1 MNKKWRALTII
12 AMASFIMVIDSTA
25 MNVSISNLVNDLH
38 TDISTIQLI
47 MASYTLIMAI
57 CMLPGAKIADI
68 IGSKKAFIFGAILYG
83 VGTLTASISQNVVML
98 FIGWALIEGVA
109 AALMMPTALALIT
122 AAYKGKDRVIAMSIY
137 TAMSSVALAIGPI
150 FGGIITTYFSWRYV
164 FAIEALIVVY
174 ILINF
179 KAINEIDCEQPSK
192 DAKFDFLGSLISAI
206 ALISIVGGALQS
218 KTYGWIISK
227 KAFSFAFITLPK
239 GSISISILLI
249 LNGLLFLGIFILWLK
264 VAKNNNKQA
273 LIDIDIF
280 KYRNFDVVLLINAC
294 IQISLA
300 GIMFVTPI
308 YLQSVLKYDA
318 LKTGMTIMPL
328 SITLLITSMFVV
340 KLISKFDQRYIICT
354 GAMSILLGGAYM
366 YFIFNG
372 AATVSGIKI
381 LPAMLFLGM
390 GIGCS
395 LTLTSNIALSAID
408 KKLSNQGSGMITT
421 VNNLASS
428 LSTAVIGSV
437 LISGIN
443 VGIAKYLIG
452 DFSNQFGKYSVHE
465 ILGKINETTMRLN
478 DNPIHKSDL
487 SNNQIHQIMDIIT
500 RGMNSSMQ
508 RIFIIVIAMA
518 ILAGIIA
525 LIGISIKKNSNNEDK
540 VKVEYN
546 KDQKAS

>member
-1 MNKKWRALTII
+1 MNKKWRALIII

-25 MNVSISNLVNDLH
+25 MNVSISNLINDLH
-38 TDISTIQLI
+38 TDIGTIQLI

-179 KAINEIDCEQPSK
+179 KAIKEIDCEQPSK

-218 KTYGWIISK
+218 KAYGWIISK
-227 KAFSFAFITLPK
+227 KAFSFGFITLPK
-239 GSISISILLI
+239 GSISISIVLI

-264 VAKNNNKQA
+264 IAKNNNKQA

-372 AATVSGIKI
+372 AGTVNGIKI
-381 LPAMLFLGM
+381 LPAMLFLGV

-395 LTLTSNIALSAID
+395 LTLTSNIALSSID

-443 VGIAKYLIG
+443 VGIAKYLIA
-452 DFSNQFGKYSVHE
+452 DFSNQFGEYSVHE
-465 ILGKINETTMRLN
+465 ILGKINETTMKLN
-478 DNPIHKSDL
+478 ANPIHKSDL

-518 ILAGIIA
+518 ILAGIVA
-525 LIGISIKKNSNNEDK
+525 LIGISIKKNSNNKDE
-540 VKVEYN
+540 VKVEY
-546 KDQKAS
+546 KKEQKAS

>member
-1 MNKKWRALTII
+1 MNKKWRALIII

-38 TDISTIQLI
+38 TDIDTIQLI

-179 KAINEIDCEQPSK
+179 KAIKEIDCEQPSK
-192 DAKFDFLGSLISAI
+192 NAKFDFLGSLISAI

-218 KTYGWIISK
+218 KAYGWIISK
-227 KAFSFAFITLPK
+227 KAFSFGFITLPK

-264 VAKNNNKQA
+264 IAKNNNKQA

-372 AATVSGIKI
+372 AGTVNGIKI
-381 LPAMLFLGM
+381 LPAMLFIGV

-395 LTLTSNIALSAID
+395 LTLTSNIALSFID

-443 VGIAKYLIG
+443 VGIAKYFIA
-452 DFSNQFGKYSVHE
+452 DFSNQFGEYSVHE
-465 ILGKINETTMRLN
+465 ILGKINETTMKLN
-478 DNPIHKSDL
+478 ANPIHKSDL

-518 ILAGIIA
+518 ILAGIVA
-525 LIGISIKKNSNNEDK
+525 LIGISIKKNSNNKDE
-540 VKVEYN
+540 VKVEY
-546 KDQKAS
+546 KKEQKAS

>member
-227 KAFSFAFITLPK
+227 KAFNFGFITLPK

-443 VGIAKYLIG
+443 VGIAKYLIS

-465 ILGKINETTMRLN
+465 ILGKINETTTRLN

-540 VKVEYN
+540 GKVECN
-546 KDQKAS
+546 KEQKAS